1 MAQVLATP
9 GVYIEEK
16 SAFPSSAVQVA
27 TAVPAFVGYTEKAL
41 KNNKSIVNKPTRI
54 TSLSEYHQFLEVLR
68 RRLSQLLQ
76 MMLQVFHWP

>member
-41 KNNKSIVNKPTRI
+41 KNRV
-54 TSLSEYHQFLEVLR
+54 TSDLSNNLGNLVQRTIKFLFKNFEGVLPF
-68 RRLSQLLQ
+68 QLNLR
-76 MMLQVFHWP
+76 

>member
-41 KNNKSIVNKPTRI
+41 KNNIVTSGSSAFDLGETILKLKSIISSK
-54 TSLSEYHQFLEVLR
+54 
-68 RRLSQLLQ
+68 
-76 MMLQVFHWP
+76 